1 MGKSTED
8 PKIKESIK
16 RINDN
21 SDDVKFIFLCDRY
34 YIAKILRLIRKDRDY
49 KGYLNKYPE
58 LKIDVNDKYSRL
70 VAARSYW
77 YVDDYLGLDCRFIDG
92 PMNIS
97 DCLFTVGN
105 FIKFKVIDHCNTIYE
120 FGERYYT
127 TSRVNIKVEEYV
139 SMNRYSRQRYSTEGY
154 DKEIDFINN
163 VKKMES
169 VEIGFDEEEARCN
182 FVMLDGSKASVGCDM
197 LIDW

>member
-1 MGKSTED
+1 MRKSTED

-70 VAARSYW
+70 VAARSY
-77 YVDDYLGLDCRFIDG
+77 
-92 PMNIS
+92 
-97 DCLFTVGN
+97 
-105 FIKFKVIDHCNTIYE
+105 
-120 FGERYYT
+120 
-127 TSRVNIKVEEYV
+127 
-139 SMNRYSRQRYSTEGY
+139 
-154 DKEIDFINN
+154 
-163 VKKMES
+163 
-169 VEIGFDEEEARCN
+169 
-182 FVMLDGSKASVGCDM
+182 
-197 LIDW
+197 

>member
-1 MGKSTED
+1 MRKSTED

-49 KGYLNKYPE
+49 KGYLKKYPE

-77 YVDDYLGLDCRFIDG
+77 YVDDDLGLDCRYIDG
-92 PMNIS
+92 PMNMAEH
-97 DCLFTVGN
+97 LFTIGN
-105 FIKFKVIDHCNTIYE
+105 FIEFKVIDHCNTIYE

-127 TSRVNIKVEEYV
+127 TSRVDIRVDEYV
-139 SMNRYSRQRYSTEGY
+139 SMDRYSRQEYSTEGY

-163 VKKMES
+163 AKKMES
-169 VEIGFDEEEARCN
+169 VEIGLYGDARCN
-182 FVMLDGSKASVGCDM
+182 FLMLDGSKATVKCD
-197 LIDW
+197 LLVDW

>member
-1 MGKSTED
+1 MRKRED

-21 SDDVKFIFLCDRY
+21 SEDVKFIFLCDRY

-49 KGYLNKYPE
+49 KGYLKKYPE

-77 YVDDYLGLDCRFIDG
+77 YIDDDLGLDCRYIDG
-92 PMNIS
+92 PMNMAEH
-97 DCLFTVGN
+97 LFTIGN
-105 FIKFKVIDHCNTIYE
+105 FIKFKAIDHCNTVYE

-127 TSRVNIKVEEYV
+127 TSRVNIKVDEYV
-139 SMNRYSRQRYSTEGY
+139 SMDRYSRQEYNTQEY

-163 VKKMES
+163 AKKMES